1 MYNSCSGDLDE
12 EEFHVT
18 TDLSSPLNFSN
29 NDAGPLET
37 QQEQPASQIP
47 SPAPRQYTFRPSSP
61 YDTTTPT
68 TQPPF
73 DSLVRRIHYR
83 RDKPFQ
89 CMLQEGQL
97 AVSAIISD
105 MDALEINMTDTQV
118 LLNETV
124 EDMRVTLKN
133 FEDMK
138 ETSEENY
145 HNVGVGRGRLKIVEG
160 DVEAINAK
168 RAQNPWMDAGFAM
181 LSYVLTWFAYSFNA
195 SLPSRS
201 VIAFLFWFAVQLI
214 KACHTTVVFPRKL
227 WEAYS

>member
-1 MYNSCSGDLDE
+1 MRKNSI
-12 EEFHVT
+12 
-18 TDLSSPLNFSN
+18 LSSPLNFSN
-29 NDAGPLET
+29 NDAAPLET

-105 MDALEINMTDTQV
+105 MDALESNMTDTQV

-145 HNVGVGRGRLKIVEG
+145 HNLKIVEG

-181 LSYVLTWFAYSFNA
+181 LSYVLTF
-195 SLPSRS
+195 
-201 VIAFLFWFAVQLI
+201 IAFLFWFAVQLI

-227 WEAYS
+227 WKAYSA